1 MSKEFELPDF
11 DEAALSQ
18 VPALLELVNL
28 GYTYLSRAKVAE
40 LRDGP
45 SQYILREIAFEGLRK
60 INAPAI
66 SDKSIRDEIFKAEQ
80 QIDMGGFVESPDLS
94 LRVPKA
100 AFPATLPKFG
110 ERIEVDGTEYRISQV
125 SSHPRS
131 PLLTLSLS
139 TTDK

>member
-1 MSKEFELPDF
+1 MDLESEILSDLRQLL
-11 DEAALSQ
+11 DEHGVKARWQ
-18 VPALLELVNL
+18 DIDLLVLV
-28 GYTYLSRAKVAE
+28 GRVDTK
-40 LRDGP
+40 
-45 SQYILREIAFEGLRK
+45 
-60 INAPAI
+60 
-66 SDKSIRDEIFKAEQ
+66 Q

-100 AFPATLPKFG
+100 AFPNTLPKFG

-139 TTDK
+139 TTDE